1 MVIDRRLMVV
11 GLAFAALAA
20 VLLALTW
27 PSAAGVI
34 SPTMTLIWIAAVA
47 AADLWS
53 YRFSPKVHWS
63 YGSTVMAAPLIL
75 SAPGTAPLLGAILG
89 SIGAVTDSELTRPDL
104 SRILANAGQLT
115 IAGCVTGLVYELL
128 RPASVEPSAELIF
141 VVALAFAA
149 NVVVNALAVAIGA
162 TYAYGS
168 AAAQGL
174 AIAIWLLGW
183 RKFVASVA
191 TASIAATVAV
201 IGPAWI
207 LFALVQIGALGAIPI
222 VRSRLEA
229 RRRDIMQA
237 VASALNARGVVGSA
251 HDRLE
256 ETALTLGHRLGLTA
270 DQIEQLRYVSLLY
283 SMTDQFA
290 TSLPRSFEDQLRGLR
305 ENAFSSALLL
315 GLPLNDVAD
324 SRVVR
329 IADAAAQYEA
339 LVNPVE
345 GEDPLSPN
353 EAAAELLR
361 SGTSPNLIA
370 ALLAE
375 KPLSDSYLR
384 AWEIDPGSP
393 WQRPMRWLTER
404 AS

>member
-1 MVIDRRLMVV
+1 MTERSSFRGIAVVYLILALGAMATSWPPEIPTLTAISMAPFAVGMVYIDRWVHWVTPRLQWSYGSVIAMAAMILSPHGQAAFVGAVLGIFGALTDQELKKPEIWRIAVNAAQLALAGLATGFVIDSLRPTANGPSV
-11 GLAFAALAA
+11 GLLAA
-20 VLLALTW
+20 VL
-27 PSAAGVI
+27 AAIPVTTAVSGV
-34 SPTMTLIWIAAVA
+34 L
-47 AADLWS
+47 
-53 YRFSPKVHWS
+53 
-63 YGSTVMAAPLIL
+63 
-75 SAPGTAPLLGAILG
+75 
-89 SIGAVTDSELTRPDL
+89 VT
-104 SRILANAGQLT
+104 
-115 IAGCVTGLVYELL
+115 
-128 RPASVEPSAELIF
+128 
-141 VVALAFAA
+141 
-149 NVVVNALAVAIGA
+149 VAIR
-162 TYAYGS
+162 YRYGTWVRS
-168 AAAQGL
+168 SVVTASL
-174 AIAIWLLGW
+174 LLGW
-183 RKFVASVA
+183 RKVPPTIA
-191 TASIAATVAV
+191 TAAIAATVAV

-237 VASALNARGVVGSA
+237 VTSALNARGVVGSA

-305 ENAFSSALLL
+305 DNAFSSALLL

-384 AWEIDPGSP
+384 AWDIDPGSP
-393 WQRPMRWLTER
+393 WQRPMRWLNEH